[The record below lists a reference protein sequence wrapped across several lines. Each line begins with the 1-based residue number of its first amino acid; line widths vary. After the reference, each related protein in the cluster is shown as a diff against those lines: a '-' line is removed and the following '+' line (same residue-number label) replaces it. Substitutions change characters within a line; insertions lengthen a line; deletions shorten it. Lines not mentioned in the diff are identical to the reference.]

1 MASNIE
7 REVLKRN
14 AESIAGNIVKAIKTK
29 PIKRRTKKKGDFTGV
44 VNASGAL
51 ASSVKIKYTETGF
64 QIWANDYIDALI
76 FGRKPTTG
84 GGDGAVLRAITRWI
98 PIKGLTGMNAYA
110 ATSNI
115 HKFGTSIWQYHKGK
129 DSGLLSDAINK
140 SVITKMSAELTSAFV
155 KSVTEEVSFELN
167 KMVS

>member
-64 QIWANDYIDALI
+64 QI
-76 FGRKPTTG
+76 
-84 GGDGAVLRAITRWI
+84 
-98 PIKGLTGMNAYA
+98 
-110 ATSNI
+110 
-115 HKFGTSIWQYHKGK
+115 
-129 DSGLLSDAINK
+129 
-140 SVITKMSAELTSAFV
+140 
-155 KSVTEEVSFELN
+155 
-167 KMVS
+167 